1 MNIANHKK
9 TILLIIATLIIFFA
23 YWYFFVSK
31 KDTSTN
37 EGVSLSGLTTGGPAV
52 SGTKYDKD
60 FVASLIT
67 LNSIKLDTSVFES
80 NTYKALNF
88 PETPFP
94 ENFFRESGRINPF
107 LPIGI
112 DISGINNNT
121 SVQEQSNLGNIPVAV
136 SASTTNANNVKNSTS
151 SASSTETIKPIRRN
165 F

>member
-37 EGVSLSGLTTGGPAV
+37 EGVGLSGLSTGAPSV

-67 LNSIKLDTSVFES
+67 LNSVNLDTSIFES
-80 NTYKALNF
+80 NTYKVLNF

-94 ENFFRESGRINPF
+94 ENFFRESGRTNPF

-112 DISGINNNT
+112 DESGVNNNT
-121 SVQEQSNLGNIPVAV
+121 SVQNQLNIGNIPVAV
-136 SASTTNANNVKNSTS
+136 STSTTITNNIKNSTS
-151 SASSTETIKPIRRN
+151 SASTTETIKPIRKN